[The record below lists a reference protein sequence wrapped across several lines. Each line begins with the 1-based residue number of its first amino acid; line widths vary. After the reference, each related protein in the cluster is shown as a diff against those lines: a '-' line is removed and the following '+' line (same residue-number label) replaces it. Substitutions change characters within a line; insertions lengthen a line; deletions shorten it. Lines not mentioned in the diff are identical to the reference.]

1 MGTFRGRYR
10 TGSYRYHG
18 YDYSSPGEYFITI
31 DVKNFRPCFGKI
43 IDGKVLLSE
52 AGKIAEKCWSEI
64 PNHFKHINIDEF
76 VIMPDHMHGIICIC
90 EMKISPSP
98 EIEQIYEKQKNRNAN
113 PHMSEISPSKGSLAA
128 IIRSY
133 KSAVSK
139 MIHDI
144 DHRFEWQSL
153 YYDHIIRGHDELC
166 RIRNYIRNNPKNAKL

>member
-1 MGTFRGRYR
+1 MGLFRGQYR

-43 IDGKVLLSE
+43 IDGKVILSE

-64 PNHFKHINIDEF
+64 PSHFKHIRIDEF
-76 VIMPDHMHGIICIC
+76 VIMPDHMHGIICIS
-90 EMKISPSP
+90 EREISPIP
-98 EIEQIYEKQKNRNAN
+98 EIGEKQKKRIVD
-113 PHMSEISPSKGSLAA
+113 PHMSEISPSKGSLAS

-133 KSAVSK
+133 KSAVTK
-139 MIHDI
+139 MIHVT
-144 DHRFEWQSL
+144 DHGFEWQSL
-153 YYDHIIRGHDELC
+153 YYDHIIRGHNELC